1 MQELA
6 EFIKSERLSQSLTLT
21 TMSKRLRVSESVL
34 QALEDGNFGQIG
46 TALLIRSFIRT
57 YCRSLGIDCEPLI
70 EKYAAEIGACD
81 QQDQGIQR
89 YGKWSRGLRKK
100 PRLGVFAVVLF
111 GIVVVG
117 VVYGGAWFWKFRL
130 HSNTTQTLTRSGYPQ
145 QDLPSDLSDK
155 TGPGSGSEPT
165 RENQTGAD
173 KAARS
178 AAVVRA
184 TDILP
189 ESPEKPVAVS
199 AEKHLFS
206 VDALQKTWVQV
217 TIDDKTTQ
225 NAMLEPGEK
234 REWESEKGLKI
245 VVGNAG
251 GIRMKWDGR
260 PVEVPAKPGS
270 VLRFSLPDQRYT
282 KD

>member
-1 MQELA
+1 MCNVEQRDWSSDVCSSDL
-6 EFIKSERLSQSLTLT
+6 
-21 TMSKRLRVSESVL
+21 
-34 QALEDGNFGQIG
+34 G

-57 YCRSLGIDCEPLI
+57 YCRSLGVDAEPLL
-70 EKYAAEIGACD
+70 EKYAAEIDACD
-81 QQDQGIQR
+81 QQDQGIRR

-100 PRLGVFAVVLF
+100 PRLGVFTVVLF

-117 VVYGGAWFWKFRL
+117 IVYGGAWFWKFRL
-130 HSNTTQTLTRSGYPQ
+130 HSNSTQTLSPSGYPQ
-145 QDLPSDLSDK
+145 QDLPADLSDK
-155 TGPGSGSEPT
+155 AGPSLGSEPP
-165 RENQTGAD
+165 RENAAGVD

-178 AAVVRA
+178 AAVMRA

-189 ESPEKPVAVS
+189 ESSEKPPVAR
-199 AEKHLFS
+199 AEKHLFT
-206 VDALQKTWVQV
+206 VDASQKTWVQV
-217 TIDDKTTQ
+217 TIDDKSTQ

-234 REWESEKGLKI
+234 HEWESEKGMKI

-270 VLRFSLPDQRYT
+270 VLRFSLPDQRYL